1 MSAFWGWMV
10 SWEKEE
16 VGIQDDEEPR
26 KKGKR
31 KQVARWKAFLYKVL
45 YIEDVNSIACC
56 YIS

>member
-1 MSAFWGWMV
+1 MV